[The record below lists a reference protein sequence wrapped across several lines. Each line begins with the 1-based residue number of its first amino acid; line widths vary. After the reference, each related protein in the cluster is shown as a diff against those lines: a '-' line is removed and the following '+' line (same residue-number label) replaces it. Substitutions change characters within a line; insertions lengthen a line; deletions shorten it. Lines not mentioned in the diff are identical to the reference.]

1 MFTSILSTINLSIT
15 EEDIN
20 FINVFSKTYMPE
32 NDNVDIRK
40 PIQTKNIKH
49 IQSLC
54 TEYDDDLKCLLA
66 LLSDTGMKLGQ
77 GVFC

>member
-1 MFTSILSTINLSIT
+1 ML
-15 EEDIN
+15 
-20 FINVFSKTYMPE
+20 E

-54 TEYDDDLKCLLA
+54 KEYDDDLRWLLA
-66 LLSDTGMKLGQ
+66 LLSDTGMKFGER
-77 GVFC
+77 VVC